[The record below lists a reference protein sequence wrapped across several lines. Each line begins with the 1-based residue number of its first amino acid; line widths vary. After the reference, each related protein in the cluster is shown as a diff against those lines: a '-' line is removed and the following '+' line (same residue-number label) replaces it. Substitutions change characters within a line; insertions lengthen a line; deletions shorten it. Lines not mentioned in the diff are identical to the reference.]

1 MRLPVLLLG
10 ALLSLTSL
18 TPACSSKASSS
29 TETIKDP
36 AVTVNGRRISEAEV
50 QLRRRDRSMG
60 EPVPTRDAAL
70 EQVVTLELQ
79 AQRAEQLGLDQD
91 PDFLAKMEQVASQVR
106 DARRSE
112 LAKLYRLKEVL
123 EKAKPTEAEVQAYYA
138 GNAKRL
144 RTEYLIEQL
153 FTNSRAA
160 AEADAAAIAK
170 GASFEEVALARAK
183 AMLKTVPVPDGF
195 KPYELPPMT
204 FDAVPPEWWPALDA
218 LAPGGV
224 SGVIAMPK
232 ERFAI
237 IRLLSTKELPEVTL
251 ETVRPRLEAVLKAK
265 ALEERRLTLDADL
278 RRNATIE
285 RRGAPK
291 VPEAKVP

>member
-18 TPACSSKASSS
+18 APACSSKATSS

-91 PDFLAKMEQVASQVR
+91 PDFLAKMEQVAVQVR

-160 AEADAAAIAK
+160 AEADAAVIAK